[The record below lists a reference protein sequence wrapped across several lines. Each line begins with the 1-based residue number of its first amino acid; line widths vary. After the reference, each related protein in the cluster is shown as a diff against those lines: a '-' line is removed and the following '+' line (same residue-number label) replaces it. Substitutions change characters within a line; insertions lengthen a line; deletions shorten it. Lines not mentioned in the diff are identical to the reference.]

1 MTPSCGHLPELAAYA
16 LGALDADEAAEVRRH
31 ILECDEC
38 AAEYESFAP
47 LAGLLS
53 VADGAEAATTE
64 PLTPAFE
71 ERLLDAFA
79 REHHMPPPH
88 RRRRRRWLPSRRR
101 PRWLAVGAVAAVAA
115 AAAAGAVVLG
125 GDDGSVPR
133 YDVAF
138 RSLGA
143 AHGASAR
150 ASLEGGKG
158 GTTLHLWVNG
168 LPRDDRAVYE
178 VMCDA
183 ESWTATAGTFRTDAH
198 GHAYVI
204 LTTALR
210 KGEYNAI
217 RIVRRGHSAD
227 GRLIKRDVLAAR
239 LS

>member
-1 MTPSCGHLPELAAYA
+1 MTPSCGHLPDLGAYA

-31 ILECDEC
+31 ILECAEC
-38 AAEYESFAP
+38 AAAYESFAP

-64 PLTPAFE
+64 PLSPAFE

-88 RRRRRRWLPSRRR
+88 RRRRRR

-115 AAAAGAVVLG
+115 AAAAGAAVLG
-125 GDDGSVPR
+125 SGDQSAPR
-133 YDVAF
+133 YDVSF

-143 AHGASAR
+143 ANGASAH
-150 ASLEGGKG
+150 ANLEGGKG

-168 LPRDDRAVYE
+168 LPRDAGAVYE
-178 VMCDA
+178 VVCDA

-210 KGEYNAI
+210 KGEYDAI

-227 GRLIKRDVLAAR
+227 GRLVKRDVLAAR

>member
-1 MTPSCGHLPELAAYA
+1 MTPSCGHLPELGAYA

-31 ILECDEC
+31 ILECAEC
-38 AAEYESFAP
+38 AAAYESFAP

-64 PLTPAFE
+64 PLSPAFE

-88 RRRRRRWLPSRRR
+88 RRRRRR

-115 AAAAGAVVLG
+115 AAAAGAAVLG
-125 GDDGSVPR
+125 SGDQSAPR
-133 YDVAF
+133 YDVSF

-143 AHGASAR
+143 AHGASAH
-150 ASLEGGKG
+150 ANLEGGKG

-168 LPRDDRAVYE
+168 LPRDAGAVYE
-178 VMCDA
+178 VVCDA

-210 KGEYNAI
+210 KGEYDAI

-227 GRLIKRDVLAAR
+227 GRLVKRDVLAAR

>member
-1 MTPSCGHLPELAAYA
+1 MTPSCGHLPELGAYA

-31 ILECDEC
+31 ILECAEC
-38 AAEYESFAP
+38 AAAYESFAP

-64 PLTPAFE
+64 PLSPAFE

-88 RRRRRRWLPSRRR
+88 RRRRRRRR

-115 AAAAGAVVLG
+115 AAAAGAAVLG
-125 GDDGSVPR
+125 SGDQSAPR
-133 YDVAF
+133 YDVSF

-143 AHGASAR
+143 AHGASAH
-150 ASLEGGKG
+150 ANLEGGKG

-168 LPRDDRAVYE
+168 LPRDAGAVYE
-178 VMCDA
+178 VVCDA

-210 KGEYNAI
+210 KGEYDAI

-227 GRLIKRDVLAAR
+227 GRLVKRDVLAAR

>member
-1 MTPSCGHLPELAAYA
+1 MTPSCGHLPELGAYA

-31 ILECDEC
+31 ILECAEC
-38 AAEYESFAP
+38 AAAYESFAP

-64 PLTPAFE
+64 PLSPAFE

-88 RRRRRRWLPSRRR
+88 RRRRRR

-115 AAAAGAVVLG
+115 AAAAGAAVLG
-125 GDDGSVPR
+125 SGDQSAPR
-133 YDVAF
+133 YDVSF

-143 AHGASAR
+143 AHGASAH
-150 ASLEGGKG
+150 ANLEGGKG

-168 LPRDDRAVYE
+168 LPRDAGAVYE
-178 VMCDA
+178 VVCDA

-210 KGEYNAI
+210 KGEYDAI
-217 RIVRRGHSAD
+217 RIVRRDHSAD
-227 GRLIKRDVLAAR
+227 GRLVKRDVLAAR